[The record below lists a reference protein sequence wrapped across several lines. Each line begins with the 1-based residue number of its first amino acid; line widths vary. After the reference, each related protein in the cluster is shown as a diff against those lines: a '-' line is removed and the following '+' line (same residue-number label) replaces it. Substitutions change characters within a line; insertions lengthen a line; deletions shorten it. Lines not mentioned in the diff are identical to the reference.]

1 MLHLKLLH
9 NRTQSSPTISG
20 NFTSPTALRDLQ
32 KFPSQKHDID
42 GEETKPRHTIVEFS
56 SDEGGRLN
64 LKKQRKYDNKINSTR
79 QIDGREPKLFEV
91 NLENDRTQEF
101 VNRLYNSIAMEDAGT
116 NLRKSGNFHDNQ
128 LEEDVIEVALREDV
142 QEETLPMS
150 NGS

>member
-1 MLHLKLLH
+1 M
-9 NRTQSSPTISG
+9 
-20 NFTSPTALRDLQ
+20 
-32 KFPSQKHDID
+32 
-42 GEETKPRHTIVEFS
+42 
-56 SDEGGRLN
+56 
-64 LKKQRKYDNKINSTR
+64 KKQRKFDNKINSTR

-116 NLRKSGNFHDNQ
+116 NLRKSGNFYDNQ